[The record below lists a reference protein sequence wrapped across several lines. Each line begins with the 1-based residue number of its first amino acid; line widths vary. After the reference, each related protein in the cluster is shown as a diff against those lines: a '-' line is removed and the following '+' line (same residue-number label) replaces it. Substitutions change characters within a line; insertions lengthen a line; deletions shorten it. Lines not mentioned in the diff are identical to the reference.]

1 MGVFLLKPITIK
13 EIARMANVSC
23 ATVSRTL
30 NGGPGVSQELR
41 GRIFQLCRQHGY
53 RKNLVA
59 RRLSASH
66 SGLIGCILSDMNNP
80 FLRNLR
86 WRWKKQRIVWVCR
99 SCSAR
104 VR

>member
-41 GRIFQLCRQHGY
+41 GRIFSFAG
-53 RKNLVA
+53 
-59 RRLSASH
+59 STD
-66 SGLIGCILSDMNNP
+66 IGKI
-80 FLRNLR
+80 
-86 WRWKKQRIVWVCR
+86 W
-99 SCSAR
+99 
-104 VR
+104 

>member
-41 GRIFQLCRQHGY
+41 TQIFQLCRQHG
-53 RKNLVA
+53 
-59 RRLSASH
+59 
-66 SGLIGCILSDMNNP
+66 
-80 FLRNLR
+80 
-86 WRWKKQRIVWVCR
+86 
-99 SCSAR
+99 
-104 VR
+104 

>member
-41 GRIFQLCRQHGY
+41 PQIFQLCGQHGY
-53 RKNLVA
+53 RKNMVA
-59 RRLSASH
+59 RGLSASH
-66 SGLIGCILSDMNNP
+66 SGLIGCIL
-80 FLRNLR
+80 
-86 WRWKKQRIVWVCR
+86 
-99 SCSAR
+99 
-104 VR
+104 